1 MVYFFIKEEDL
12 VSSSFFALLNGKL
25 NKIILDFNK
34 VKVYNENTKRKEA

>member
-1 MVYFFIKEEDL
+1 MVYFVIKEEDL
-12 VSSSFFALLNGKL
+12 VSFSFFAFLNRNF